1 MDTWKAFR
9 RKSCDAA
16 ALVLKIDTDN
26 EQVVLD
32 GGVQQMS
39 PEVRTDMHLGNELW
53 PQFVSAHTRG
63 AHVESVAGRICRM
76 K

>member
-1 MDTWKAFR
+1 MGAGVMDTWKAFR

-32 GGVQQMS
+32 GGVQEMS
-39 PEVRTDMHLGNELW
+39 PEVRTH
-53 PQFVSAHTRG
+53 
-63 AHVESVAGRICRM
+63 
-76 K
+76 